1 MLRKLGLV
9 VVVVLWA
16 AIVLPAV
23 FADQPAPNGP
33 DGDMK
38 AGVTGDQADSAV
50 PASSEWGM
58 LIMVVLVLSA
68 STAMLAGGGLFQ
80 RRLQFE
86 FVQPTPEPATDEP
99 ERKAPRQKSTRKK
112 GTPTFS
118 HRQERSHNRKGANV
132 SRQNA
137 VPRRRGGPGCRGVR

>member
-9 VVVVLWA
+9 ALVVLWA

-23 FADQPAPNGP
+23 FADQPAANGP
-33 DGDMK
+33 ESDMK
-38 AGVTGDQADSAV
+38 AGVTGEQADSAV

-68 STAMLAGGGLFQ
+68 SSAMLAGGGFFQ
-80 RRLQFE
+80 RKLQFE
-86 FVQPTPEPATDEP
+86 FVQPTPEPETAP
-99 ERKAPRQKSTRKK
+99 ARKAPRQKKK

-118 HRQERSHNRKGANV
+118 QRQERSNGRKGSNF
-132 SRQNA
+132 SRRNGNA
-137 VPRRRGGPGCRGVR
+137 TPRRRGGPGCRGVR